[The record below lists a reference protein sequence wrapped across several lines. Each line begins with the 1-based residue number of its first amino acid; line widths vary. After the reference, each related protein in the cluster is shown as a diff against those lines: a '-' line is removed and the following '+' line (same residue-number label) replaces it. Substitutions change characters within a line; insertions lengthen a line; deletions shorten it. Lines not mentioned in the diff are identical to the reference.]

1 MEIQITKRQRAFIE
15 ADAAEVLFGGAAGG
29 GKSHGQIV
37 DALIYALRYS
47 HSRQLLLRRT
57 YPELEM
63 SLVRTALALY
73 PRELYSYAASRRMGR
88 FANGSTLDFG
98 YCDSERDVYRYQSA
112 EYDVIRFDELTHFTF
127 GMYRYL
133 LSRLRGTRGYPKQ
146 VKSTTN
152 PGGLGHAWVKD
163 RFIDLGP
170 PDTVYRTPGGSRV
183 YLPSRVQ
190 DNGFLMRSD
199 PDYVTRLQNLSERD
213 RRALLEGD
221 WDIFDGQ
228 YFSEFSRA
236 VHIVEPFP
244 IPGHWR
250 RYRTLDYGLDMLAC
264 YWIAV
269 DGQGYAY
276 VYRELYQSGLIVS
289 AAAEAILARTDER
302 IHATFAPPDLWN
314 RNRDTGRSTAEI
326 FHKSGLPLT
335 RADNDRV
342 QGWYDL
348 KEWLRPL
355 RDEQGRAAAGLRIF
369 PGCVNLIRTLP
380 ALQVDGQNPNDTA
393 IHPHELTHAPDA
405 LRYFAAGRPAPGR
418 RPPSQR
424 LFQFRSERPKSDPL
438 GRGERT
444 RII

>member
-1 MEIQITKRQRAFIE
+1 MRRTRP
-15 ADAAEVLFGGAAGG
+15 EVLFGGAAGG

-37 DALIYALRYS
+37 DALIYALRYP

-63 SLVRTALALY
+63 SLVRTALS
-73 PRELYSYAASRRMGR
+73 PSTRGELYSYAASRRMGR

-190 DNGFLMRSD
+190 DNGFLMRAD

-244 IPGHWR
+244 SP
-250 RYRTLDYGLDMLAC
+250 
-264 YWIAV
+264 
-269 DGQGYAY
+269 
-276 VYRELYQSGLIVS
+276 
-289 AAAEAILARTDER
+289 
-302 IHATFAPPDLWN
+302 ATGGG
-314 RNRDTGRSTAEI
+314 TGRSTTGWTCWPATGSRWTGRGMRICVQGAVPE
-326 FHKSGLPLT
+326 
-335 RADNDRV
+335 RADRLGGGRGDSDPDRRA
-342 QGWYDL
+342 GFMRRSR
-348 KEWLRPL
+348 RPTS
-355 RDEQGRAAAGLRIF
+355 GTGT
-369 PGCVNLIRTLP
+369 GT
-380 ALQVDGQNPNDTA
+380 
-393 IHPHELTHAPDA
+393 PDA
-405 LRYFAAGRPAPGR
+405 APPRSSTKAACP
-418 RPPSQR
+418 
-424 LFQFRSERPKSDPL
+424 
-438 GRGERT
+438 
-444 RII
+444 

>member
-37 DALIYALRYS
+37 DALIYALRYP

-190 DNGFLMRSD
+190 DNGFLMRAD

-269 DGQGYAY
+269 CVCVQGA
-276 VYRELYQSGLIVS
+276 VPE
-289 AAAEAILARTDER
+289 
-302 IHATFAPPDLWN
+302 
-314 RNRDTGRSTAEI
+314 
-326 FHKSGLPLT
+326 
-335 RADNDRV
+335 RADRLGGGRGDSGPDRRADSCDV
-342 QGWYDL
+342 RAA
-348 KEWLRPL
+348 RPL
-355 RDEQGRAAAGLRIF
+355 EPEQGH
-369 PGCVNLIRTLP
+369 RTQHRRDLP
-380 ALQVDGQNPNDTA
+380 QKRP
-393 IHPHELTHAPDA
+393 APDA
-405 LRYFAAGRPAPGR
+405 RGQRPRAGLVRPEGVAAPPAG
-418 RPPSQR
+418 
-424 LFQFRSERPKSDPL
+424 
-438 GRGERT
+438 
-444 RII
+444 

>member
-15 ADAAEVLFGGAAGG
+15 AGAFEGLFGGAAGG

-37 DALIYALRYS
+37 DAFIYALRYP

-57 YPELEM
+57 YPELEK

-73 PRELYSYAASRRMGR
+73 PADLYSYAASRRLGS
-88 FANGSTLDFG
+88 FVNGSTLDFG
-98 YCDSERDVYRYQSA
+98 YCDSEHDVYRYQSA

-127 GMYRYL
+127 DMYRYL

-170 PDTVYRTPGGSRV
+170 PDTVYQTQGGSRI
-183 YLPSRVQ
+183 YLPSKVQ
-190 DNGFLMRSD
+190 DNGFLMRAD
-199 PDYVTRLQNLSERD
+199 PEYVTRLKNLSERD
-213 RRALLEGD
+213 RRALLDGD
-221 WDIFDGQ
+221 WDIFEGQ
-228 YFSEFSRA
+228 YFSEFCRDIH
-236 VHIVEPFP
+236 VVDPFP
-244 IPGHWR
+244 IPGYWR
-250 RYRTLDYGLDMLAC
+250 RYRTIDYGLDMLAC

-269 DGQGYAY
+269 DANGYAY
-276 VYRELYQSGLIVS
+276 VYRELYRSGLIVS
-289 AAAEAILARTDER
+289 AAAEEILAQSGEAV
-302 IHATFAPPDLWN
+302 HATFAPPDLWN
-314 RNRDTGRSTAEI
+314 RHKDTGRSTAEI
-326 FHKSGLPLT
+326 FHKCGLPLT

-348 KEWLRPL
+348 KEWLRPQL
-355 RDEQGRAAAGLRIF
+355 DEQGRKTAGLRIF
-369 PGCVNLIRTLP
+369 KNCANLIRTLP

-418 RPPSQR
+418 RPAAQR
-424 LFQFRSERPKSDPL
+424 PFQFRCERPKTDPL

-444 RII
+444 KII